1 MWIGL
6 NDFALDGTMEWS
18 SGVPVT
24 YENWYPGEP
33 SNSGEGSFAEHCVVM
48 YANTDII
55 EEIWKHTWVDTHCRD
70 LYDTYQ
76 FVCSTH

>member
-1 MWIGL
+1 MWIGF

-33 SNSGEGSFAEHCVVM
+33 SNLDFDFDGENYVEHCVLM
-48 YANTDII
+48 YANINYTWWDTTCA
-55 EEIWKHTWVDTHCRD
+55 EFDKHH
-70 LYDTYQ
+70 